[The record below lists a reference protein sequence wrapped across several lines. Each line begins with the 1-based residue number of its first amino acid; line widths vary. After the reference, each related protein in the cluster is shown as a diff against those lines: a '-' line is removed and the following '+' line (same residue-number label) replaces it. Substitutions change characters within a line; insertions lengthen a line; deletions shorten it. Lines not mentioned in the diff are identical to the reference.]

1 MFEVEGGLLYPDTM
15 VGTDSHSTMVNG
27 LGIVGWGVGG
37 IEALSVMLGQPIVMV
52 LPAVVG
58 VELAG
63 FLQRGV
69 TATDLVLEIVQTLRK
84 EGVVG
89 KFVEFFGEG
98 VQCLSLADRA
108 TVANMAPEYGAT
120 MGFFPVDSTTLSYY
134 RSTGR
139 PASSVDLAGQYLR
152 ANSLFNTRESWKDIR
167 YSETLRLD
175 LSAVQPC
182 VSGPKRP
189 HDRILL
195 KDLKTDF
202 EMYWPGGAPDLTSF
216 MARIRACVALFWADC
231 FPLLAGAWQRLTTA
245 SRGLDEETS
254 APRGRSKPNAPTT
267 CLMDRLSWHPLQV
280 ARTPRIQR

>member
-1 MFEVEGGLLYPDTM
+1 LIPVALWQVNLEYLARGVFEAEGGLLYPDTM

-52 LPAVVG
+52 LPDVVG
-58 VELAG
+58 VELG
-63 FLQRGV
+63 GVLQKGV
-69 TATDLVLEIVQTLRK
+69 TATDLVLQIVQALRK

-98 VQCLSLADRA
+98 VRCLSLADRA

-120 MGFFPVDSTTLSYY
+120 MGFFPVDEITLGYY

-139 PASSVDLAGQYLR
+139 PASSVELAGQYLR
-152 ANSLFNTRESWKDIR
+152 ENSLFNSRESWEGIR
-167 YSETLRLD
+167 YSKALHVD
-175 LSAVQPC
+175 LSSVQPC

-195 KDLKTDF
+195 QDLKADF
-202 EMYWPGGAPDLTSF
+202 EMYTPT
-216 MARIRACVALFWADC
+216 ARLV
-231 FPLLAGAWQRLTTA
+231 
-245 SRGLDEETS
+245 
-254 APRGRSKPNAPTT
+254 
-267 CLMDRLSWHPLQV
+267 
-280 ARTPRIQR
+280 